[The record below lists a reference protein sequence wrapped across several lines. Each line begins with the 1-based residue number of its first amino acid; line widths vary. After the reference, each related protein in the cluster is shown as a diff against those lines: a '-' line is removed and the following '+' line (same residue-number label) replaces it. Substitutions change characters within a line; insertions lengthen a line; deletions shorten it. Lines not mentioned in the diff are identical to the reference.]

1 MSFSAHG
8 STLRVVMNRFVV
20 LGACLLVV
28 AFVLADS
35 ALAQQPTLKE
45 MVGGT
50 AKEKK
55 VTEQPEQKPEQKTAQ
70 AVVPDDEFDRGT
82 PRGSVAGFLKATREW
97 NYERA
102 AEYLDLR
109 RLPRGLD
116 KSKGPLLARELKI
129 VLDRTL
135 WIDLDALSTDPQGH
149 LDDGLP
155 TYRDRVGRIETAEK
169 PVTILLQRVPRGDG
183 VRIWKV
189 STVTVARI
197 PALYEQFGYG
207 LIGDFLPA
215 AFLDLQILGL
225 QAWWWAAI
233 LLVGVFA
240 FLAALVVTKA
250 VALPLR
256 RKVTKLTTPLERI
269 LAGPARLL
277 LFIIIAR
284 VTLNLLGPT
293 PVMRALMSTYTIPT
307 IAVAWGAMCLFDI
320 FGIGLA
326 ERLRRRGRGDLTV
339 LLPPLANATKVAAA
353 LIAGIVWL
361 HNVGVNVTTLVA
373 GLGIGG
379 LAVALAAQKPI
390 ENLIGAVTLYTS
402 QPVRVGDFC
411 RFGDKIGTVEEI
423 GLRATRVRT
432 LDRTVVSVANAEF
445 VNLQL
450 DNFSKREKVW
460 YHPRIRLPYETTPNQ
475 IRYILVEIRKM
486 LYAHPKVDPD
496 PARIRFAGFG
506 EYSVDLDVFA
516 YVDVTDYGQYLEIAE
531 DLNLRIM
538 DIVAQAGSR
547 LAVPSQTMY
556 LERADKLDDQLAQA
570 AETHVKEWRE
580 HNALYLPSFPQ
591 EKIAELAG
599 SLDYP
604 PTGSPGAAT
613 RT

>member
-20 LGACLLVV
+20 LGACLLV
-28 AFVLADS
+28 ATFVLADS

-45 MVGGT
+45 VIKG
-50 AKEKK
+50 KEKK
-55 VTEQPEQKPEQKTAQ
+55 EQVTEKPEQKPEQKKAQ
-70 AVVPDDEFDRGT
+70 PAAPDDDFDRGT
-82 PRGSVAGFLKATREW
+82 PRGSVRGFLGATRAGD
-97 NYERA
+97 YEHA

-109 RLPRGLD
+109 RLPRGMD
-116 KSKGPLLARELKI
+116 KDDGPDLARELKI
-129 VLDRTL
+129 VIDRTL
-135 WIDLDALSTDPQGH
+135 WIDLDALSTDPRGH

-155 TYRDRVGRIETAEK
+155 TYRDRVGRIETAKK
-169 PVTILLQRVPRGDG
+169 PITILLQRVPRGDG
-183 VRIWKV
+183 VSIWKF

-215 AFLDLQILGL
+215 ALLDLEILGL
-225 QAWWWAAI
+225 QAWFWVAFVLMGI
-233 LLVGVFA
+233 VTFLVA
-240 FLAALVVTKA
+240 YVVTKA
-250 VALPLR
+250 AVLLLR
-256 RKVTKLTTPLERI
+256 RKVTKWTTPLERI
-269 LAGPARLL
+269 LTGPARLL
-277 LFIIIAR
+277 LFVIIGRA
-284 VTLNLLGPT
+284 TLNLLGPT
-293 PVMRALMSTYTIPT
+293 PVIRALMATYTLPT
-307 IAVAWGAMCLFDI
+307 IAVAWGAMRFFDL

-326 ERLRRRGRGDLTV
+326 QRLTRKGRGDLKV
-339 LLPPLANATKVAAA
+339 LLPPLANAAKVATI
-353 LIAGIVWL
+353 LFAGIVWL
-361 HNVGVNVTTLVA
+361 HNAGINVTTLVA

-390 ENLIGAVTLYTS
+390 ENLIGAITLYTS

-411 RFGDKIGTVEEI
+411 RFGDKIGPVEEI

-432 LDRTVVSVANAEF
+432 LDHTVVSVGNAEF
-445 VNLQL
+445 TNLQL

-460 YHPRIRLPYETTPNQ
+460 YHPRIRLPYETTPDQ
-475 IRYILVEIRKM
+475 VWYILIEIRKM

-496 PARIRFAGFG
+496 PARIRFEQFG
-506 EYSVDLDVFA
+506 EYSLNLDVFA
-516 YVDVTDYGQYLEIAE
+516 YVDVTDYGEFLEIAE

-556 LERADKLDDQLAQA
+556 LERGDKLDDQLAQA

-591 EKIAELAG
+591 EKIRELAG

-604 PTGSPGAAT
+604 PTGSPSAAA